1 MPRSSTAFDI
11 LFVLNIARRQLPLLA
26 NYPYIPSPPHRRC
39 RHFIWT
45 VAAIAA
51 GHLPLLTSSQLK
63 LTSPILV
70 QAATELPLLSDF

>member
-1 MPRSSTAFDI
+1 MGFLTIFYKYI
-11 LFVLNIARRQLPLLA
+11 IQQYFTIAAP
-26 NYPYIPSPPHRRC
+26 NTPPPHRRC
-39 RHFIWT
+39 RHFTWT

-70 QAATELPLLSDF
+70 QAATESPLLSDF